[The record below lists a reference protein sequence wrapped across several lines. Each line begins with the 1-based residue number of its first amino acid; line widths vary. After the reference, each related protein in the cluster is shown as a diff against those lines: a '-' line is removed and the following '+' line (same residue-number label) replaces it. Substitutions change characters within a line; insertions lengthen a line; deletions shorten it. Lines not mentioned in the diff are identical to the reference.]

1 MVCVGG
7 AYKACMKKNVSHT
20 HDRDVYSLYMQ
31 SLESV
36 ICMSHD
42 LRLCWRHSVGCFH
55 QWTLFTNKI
64 ISGFAVYFR
73 YNRPNTSR
81 NFDFDANGPAV
92 LENIDRV
99 VGISPTCDAT
109 WNITTSGL
117 AVAVF
122 VLPVKGGI
130 ANIRIWRNCR
140 ASWKTWNVAE
150 ISLVPA
156 RYDYFRFG
164 DRFYFRYKVMS
175 DGVGITT
182 MEVLHL
188 ENVNVALEIC
198 SYLSITRCK

>member
-1 MVCVGG
+1 MYEEKCQPYPWSWCSFLVH
-7 AYKACMKKNVSHT
+7 A
-20 HDRDVYSLYMQ
+20 
-31 SLESV
+31 V
-36 ICMSHD
+36 IGISYLHVPRPEIM
-42 LRLCWRHSVGCFH
+42 LTPFNRLFSSMNI
-55 QWTLFTNKI
+55 FTGKI